1 MEDAMKRLTATLALW
16 AGITACAQAAEPITL
31 GLNYPRTGPYKEE
44 GLAQM
49 RGALLAIDEL
59 NAQGGVLGRPL
70 RLSSKDSASRPEK
83 AVKNVDKLAD
93 EGAAMLFGGASSA
106 VAIAAGKRAR
116 ERGLLYFGTL
126 TYSNDT
132 TGKDGQRYLFR
143 ECNSAWMSAR
153 VLGQHLAKTLPGKR
167 YFYVT
172 ADYTWGNTT
181 ESSLRET
188 TGTQDPGQNPG
199 LKVPFPG
206 ARIADYQNALT
217 QAAASSSEVLVL
229 VLVLFGED
237 LVRAMRIVEDLGLNQ
252 RMQIVAPNLTQ
263 SIVEQAG
270 PSLMEGVL
278 GTEPWTWQVPQREG
292 SERGMA
298 FVKAFNERYEVYPS
312 SSAASAYSIVYQ
324 WADAAKRAKSLDSEA
339 LIQALEGHSYSLLK
353 GKQQWRAFDHQ
364 NVQTVYAVQVKPRAE
379 VMKDPRRQDY
389 FEIVHQLDG
398 EQAAPSL
405 AEWQAE
411 RSAAK
416 QPPTLQ

>member
-1 MEDAMKRLTATLALW
+1 MKILTTAMALW
-16 AGITACAQAAEPITL
+16 LGLIACAQAADPITL
-31 GLNYPRTGPYKEE
+31 GLNYPRTGSYKEE

-59 NAQGGVLGRPL
+59 NAKGGVLGRPL
-70 RLSSKDSASRPEK
+70 RLSSYDTASRPEK
-83 AVKNVDKLAD
+83 AVRNVDKLAD

-132 TGKDGQRYLFR
+132 TGKDGHRYLFR

-153 VLGQHLAKTLPGKR
+153 VLGQYLAKTLPGKR

-206 ARIADYQNALT
+206 AHLSDYQNALT
-217 QAAASSSEVLVL
+217 QAAASNADVL

-237 LVRAMRIVEDLGLNQ
+237 LVRAMRISETLGLSK

-270 PSLMEGVL
+270 PSLMTGVL
-278 GTEPWTWQVPQREG
+278 GTEPWTWQVPKREG
-292 SERGMA
+292 SARGEA
-298 FVKAFNERYEVYPS
+298 FVADFSARYGVYPS

-324 WADAAKRAKSLDSEA
+324 WADAATRSKSLDSEA
-339 LIQALEGHSYSLLK
+339 LIKALEGHRYSLLK
-353 GKQQWRAFDHQ
+353 GPQEWRAFDHQ
-364 NVQTVYAVQVKPRAE
+364 NVQTVYAVKVRPRAE
-379 VMKDPRRQDY
+379 VMKDPLKQDY

-398 EQAAPSL
+398 EQGAPSL
-405 AEWQAE
+405 AEWQAQ
-411 RSAAK
+411 RSAAN
-416 QPPTLQ
+416 QPAALQ

>member
-1 MEDAMKRLTATLALW
+1 MKRLTACLALW
-16 AGITACAQAAEPITL
+16 AGLVACVQAAEPITL
-31 GLNYPRTGPYKEE
+31 GLNYPRTGNYKEE

-59 NAQGGVLGRPL
+59 NAKGGVLGRPL
-70 RLSSKDSASRPEK
+70 RLSSYDSASRPEK

-106 VAIAAGKRAR
+106 VAIAAGKRAQ

-132 TGKDGQRYLFR
+132 TGKDGHRYLFR

-153 VLGQHLAKTLPGKR
+153 VLGQYLAKTLPGKR

-172 ADYTWGNTT
+172 ADYTWGTT
-181 ESSLRET
+181 SESSLRET
-188 TGTQDPGQNPG
+188 TATQDTANNPG
-199 LKVPFPG
+199 VKVPFPG
-206 ARIADYQNALT
+206 ARLSDYQNALT
-217 QAAASSSEVLVL
+217 QAAASKPDVL
-229 VLVLFGED
+229 VLVLFGDD
-237 LVRAMRIVEDLGLNQ
+237 LVRAMRIAETLGLTKST
-252 RMQIVAPNLTQ
+252 QIVAPNLTQ
-263 SIVEQAG
+263 GIIEQAG
-270 PSLMEGVL
+270 PSLMAGVL
-278 GTEPWTWQVPQREG
+278 GTEPWTWTVPEREG
-292 SERGMA
+292 SEAGKA
-298 FVKAFNERYEVYPS
+298 FVRNFTERNGVYPS

-324 WADAAKRAKSLDSEA
+324 WADAATRSKSLDSET
-339 LIQALEGHSYSLLK
+339 LIKALEGHSYSLLK
-353 GKQQWRAFDHQ
+353 GPQQWRAFDHQ
-364 NVQTVYAVQVKPRAE
+364 NVQTVYAVRVKPRAE
-379 VMKDPRRQDY
+379 VMKDGLHQDY

-411 RSAAK
+411 RRAAK